1 MTFRPIL
8 PAPAPAASASAVRLS
23 SSRGGRLPGCTA
35 LLLAVVSM
43 LAARAVRNKKKK
55 SAEEKAEVPRGPYIK
70 PFGPTFDAS
79 ELPYFKY
86 KRALEEAKELQSNIS
101 KAKQSAAARRGLI
114 QHKNI

>member
-8 PAPAPAASASAVRLS
+8 PAPAASASAVRLS

-86 KRALEEAKELQSNIS
+86 RVTTQNLTSEMEILHRLFGSLRHVS
-101 KAKQSAAARRGLI
+101 KSI
-114 QHKNI
+114 YM